1 MTSQRGAPKKRRHK
15 NDERT
20 VKCPIEGC
28 DDEPLARGAYLHVM
42 RTDGDGHAPQ
52 GDVPTGIDFESLET
66 VGEREVAMNYPEHR
80 EVEDVARLCP
90 YCERPFRGKHG
101 VMIHLAQV
109 EGRKDH
115 PDDAHKD
122 HDPDD
127 FTIVHVDEAGN
138 VIKAVEEGDGT
149 DAVLPSVEKQRT
161 DENLRKLA
169 SLIAE
174 GDRDE
179 AQALADEVLSG

>member
-1 MTSQRGAPKKRRHK
+1 MVAQRGAPKKRRHK

-20 VKCPIEGC
+20 VKCPVESC
-28 DDEPLARGAYLHVM
+28 DAEPLARGAYLHVL
-42 RTDGDGHAPQ
+42 RSDGDGHGPQ
-52 GDVPTGIDFESLET
+52 GDVPPGLDFDNLET

-115 PDDAHKD
+115 PPDAHLD

-138 VIKAVEEGDGT
+138 IIEAVDSDEE
-149 DAVLPSVEKQRT
+149 AVLPSVEKQRT
-161 DENLRKLA
+161 NENLRKLA
-169 SLIAE
+169 RLISE
-174 GDRDE
+174 GRRDE
-179 AQALADEVLSG
+179 AQDLADEVLAA